1 MPTNNA
7 WNSQNPVQVQK
18 GGTGLN
24 TVAQGDLLFGS
35 APNTLSRLPKETLPK
50 RYLSNSGTNNDPA
63 YSQVDLSGGVTGV
76 LPVTN
81 GGTGLNTVAQGDIL
95 IASASNT
102 LITLPKDTNATR
114 YLSNTGTN
122 NAPAYAQVDLSNGV
136 TSTLPV
142 SNGGS
147 GVNSTTAFGILAG
160 GTTSTSAFQNC
171 GTGSAGEVLTSNGAG
186 VLPSFQASGGATTVL
201 SSQSLVGVNS
211 VTFNN
216 FVNTSKYMG
225 YKLFMYGVN
234 QGGGPGI
241 ESIELQIS
249 TDNGSTFINTGYYWR
264 NIGGVLQSNVS
275 AFAVGSQHS
284 TYMTNLELSL
294 WPFGEA
300 LTTKGISMISASDS
314 VQLLRNFYND
324 TTSANAF
331 KIYFPPGTNW
341 DSGRATLYGYN
352 K

>member
-1 MPTNNA
+1 MPKNNS
-7 WNSQNPVQVQK
+7 WNSQDPAQVTK

-24 TVAQGDLLFGS
+24 SCSQGDLLYGS
-35 APNTLSRLPKETLPK
+35 APNTLAILSKETTPK
-50 RYLSNSGTNNDPA
+50 RYLSNSGPNNNPA
-63 YSQVDLSGGVTGV
+63 YSQVDMQGGVTGV
-76 LPVTN
+76 LPVVN
-81 GGTGLNTVAQGDIL
+81 GGTGLDTVSQGDIL

-102 LITLPKDTNATR
+102 LVTLPKDTNATR

-122 NAPAYAQVDLSNGV
+122 NAPAYAQVNLSNGV
-136 TSTLPV
+136 TGNLPV
-142 SNGGS
+142 TNLNSGS
-147 GVNSTTAFGILAG
+147 SASATTFWRGDATWA
-160 GTTSTSAFQNC
+160 T
-171 GTGSAGEVLTSNGAG
+171 
-186 VLPSFQASGGATTVL
+186 PSSGGTTVL

-216 FVNTSKYMG
+216 FVDTSKYMG

-234 QGGGPGI
+234 QGGGPGLEPI
-241 ESIELQIS
+241 EIQIS

-264 NIGGVLQSNVS
+264 NEGGVLQSNVS
-275 AFAVGSQHS
+275 AYPAGIQFSNK
-284 TYMTNLELSL
+284 MTTLELSL

-300 LTTKGISMISASDS
+300 LTTKGMSMISYGNSDM
-314 VQLLRNFYND
+314 VIRNFYND

-331 KIYFPPGTNW
+331 KFYFVPGTNW